1 MRGESVAR
9 PLRSTT
15 APSKESIV
23 TVCRFYPAALTVAIS
38 LQAHTAGADV
48 ECSRIRRENV
58 VTCALRASLS
68 TQSERRTLEAAS
80 AREEAARTVLPSNPV
95 LSGWVAR
102 RSASVEGTDVNW
114 SATLAQELEIGGQR
128 GLRRREAGYGRQAQ
142 SEVVRATER
151 DAAADALRTYFETI
165 AAREQL
171 SLAKDLSETAR
182 RVAQAAR
189 GAAAHGVIAG
199 VDADVADAALVAVED
214 SVLARQ
220 SRARESNATL
230 AALLGAPPSADVSV
244 EGTLAPLLAAD
255 EIAARGVV
263 DSVRRP
269 EVQALVDESRAER
282 ARADVY
288 RRERIPNPTL
298 SVFVE
303 RDGFA
308 EHVLGAG
315 LALPIPLPHPLGR
328 TYAGEIAESE
338 ALSRAAATRAA
349 AVEREARAS
358 SARALARYNAAR
370 LRVALYDAA
379 RTARARESLARMAAE
394 IEAGRLAVRD
404 AVLAQEALIELL
416 VAALSAQEEL
426 CVASVDLA
434 RSAGVALE
442 RGTR

>member
-1 MRGESVAR
+1 
-9 PLRSTT
+9 
-15 APSKESIV
+15 V
-23 TVCRFYPAALTVAIS
+23 TVSRFFPAALAVVIS
-38 LQAHTAGADV
+38 FQTRTARADAA
-48 ECSRIRRENV
+48 CSRVTRDNV
-58 VTCALRASLS
+58 VPCALRASLS
-68 TQSERRTLEAAS
+68 AQSERRTLEAAS
-80 AREEAARTVLPSNPV
+80 AREEVARTVLPSNPV

-102 RSASVEGTDVNW
+102 RSTSVEGTDVNW
-114 SATLAQELEIGGQR
+114 SAALAQELEIGGQR
-128 GLRRREAGYGRQAQ
+128 GLRRREAAYGRQAQ

-151 DAAADALRTYFETI
+151 DAAADALRTYFETL

-171 SLAKDLSETAR
+171 SLAKDLSATAR
-182 RVAQAAR
+182 RVAEAAR

-199 VDADVADAALVAVED
+199 VDADVADAALIAVED

-220 SRARESNATL
+220 SRARETSATL
-230 AALLGAPPSADVSV
+230 ASLLGAPPSADVSV
-244 EGTLAPLLAAD
+244 EGTLAPLLVAD
-255 EIAARGVV
+255 EVAARGIMDGVV
-263 DSVRRP
+263 RP
-269 EVQALVDESRAER
+269 EVQALVNEAHAER
-282 ARADVY
+282 ARADVF
-288 RRERIPNPTL
+288 RRERVPNPTL

-315 LALPIPLPHPLGR
+315 LSLPIPLPHPFGR

-358 SARALARYNAAR
+358 TARAVARYDAAR
-370 LRVALYDAA
+370 LRVALYDTA
-379 RTARARESLARMAAE
+379 RTTRARETLGRMAAE

-404 AVLAQEALIELL
+404 AVVAQEALIELL
-416 VAALSAQEEL
+416 VAALAAQEEL

-434 RSAGVALE
+434 RAAGVALE